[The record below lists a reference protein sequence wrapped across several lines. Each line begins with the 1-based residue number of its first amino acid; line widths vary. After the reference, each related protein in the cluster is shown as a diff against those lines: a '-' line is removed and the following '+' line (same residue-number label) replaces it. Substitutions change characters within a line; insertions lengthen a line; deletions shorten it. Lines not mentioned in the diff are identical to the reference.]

1 MSILAWNAFNFCCK
15 ARSKRQNDLRSIVSP
30 VRAAEVT
37 LTQNRKIMKTKA
49 LLTAIA
55 TIALLMP
62 STAMAS
68 NHKIRHEVK
77 RKHRI
82 ERKMHVAHR
91 PAIGTRFS
99 HRPVNGKFIIVNRE
113 RLWTANGVLYRMI
126 ATRTGTTFVVVG
138 YLR

>member
-1 MSILAWNAFNFCCK
+1 
-15 ARSKRQNDLRSIVSP
+15 
-30 VRAAEVT
+30 
-37 LTQNRKIMKTKA
+37 MKTKA

-62 STAMAS
+62 NTAMAS

-77 RKHRI
+77 PKHRI
-82 ERKMHVAHR
+82 ERRMHVAHR
-91 PAIGTRFS
+91 PAIRTRFS

-113 RLWTANGVLYRMI
+113 RLWTADRVLYRMI
-126 ATRTGTTFVVVG
+126 ATRTGTTYVVVD

>member
-1 MSILAWNAFNFCCK
+1 MSILAWNAFNFCRWV
-15 ARSKRQNDLRSIVSP
+15 RSKRQNDLRSIVSP

-77 RKHRI
+77 PKQRI
-82 ERKMHVAHR
+82 ERRMHVAHR

-113 RLWTANGVLYRMI
+113 RLWLADGVLYRMI
-126 ATRTGTTFVVVG
+126 STRIGTVFVVAG

>member
-1 MSILAWNAFNFCCK
+1 
-15 ARSKRQNDLRSIVSP
+15 
-30 VRAAEVT
+30 
-37 LTQNRKIMKTKA
+37 MKTKV
-49 LLTAIA
+49 LLSAIA

-68 NHKIRHEVK
+68 NHRNRHEAK
-77 RKHRI
+77 PKPRI
-82 ERKMHVAHR
+82 EHRMHVAHR

-113 RLWTANGVLYRMI
+113 RLWTADGVLYRMI
-126 ATRTGTTFVVVG
+126 PTRTGNVFVVVG

>member
-1 MSILAWNAFNFCCK
+1 
-15 ARSKRQNDLRSIVSP
+15 
-30 VRAAEVT
+30 
-37 LTQNRKIMKTKA
+37 MKTKI
-49 LLTAIA
+49 LLSAIA

-68 NHKIRHEVK
+68 NHKHRHEAK
-77 RKHRI
+77 PKARI
-82 ERKMHVAHR
+82 EHKMHVAHR

-113 RLWTANGVLYRMI
+113 RLWTADGVLYRMI
-126 ATRTGTTFVVVG
+126 STRHGVVYVVKG